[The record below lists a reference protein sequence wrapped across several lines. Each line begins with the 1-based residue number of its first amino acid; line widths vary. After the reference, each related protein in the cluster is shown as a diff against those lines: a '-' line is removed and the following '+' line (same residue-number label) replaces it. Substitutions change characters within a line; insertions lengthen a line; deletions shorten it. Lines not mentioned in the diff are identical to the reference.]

1 MRTSKY
7 LIVAAITALA
17 LVAGCAHKKAKEDTS
32 SNQKQEKTE
41 QKEEAKIDVMGT
53 PAPGSKFS
61 KLKAGMTM
69 KEVFAKIGAPDNQ
82 WQRPT
87 GKASIP
93 FYFGPD
99 RWVIECVYKKEGKL
113 TFNAGE
119 EQLLTNIEVNTAE

>member
-1 MRTSKY
+1 MRTNKY
-7 LIVAAITALA
+7 QVIAAITVLA
-17 LVAGCAHKKAKEDTS
+17 LLAGCAHKKPKEDTA

-41 QKEEAKIDVMGT
+41 KKEEAKLEVTGKA
-53 PAPGSKFS
+53 APGSKFS

-119 EQLLTNIEVNTAE
+119 EQLLTNVEVNTAE